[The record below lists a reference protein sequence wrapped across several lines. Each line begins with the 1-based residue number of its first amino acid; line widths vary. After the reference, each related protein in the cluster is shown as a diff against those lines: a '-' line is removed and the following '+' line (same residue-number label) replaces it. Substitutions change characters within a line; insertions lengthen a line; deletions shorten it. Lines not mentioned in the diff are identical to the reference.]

1 MHMQKCACRHAVICD
16 PERHFS
22 PASTLQLHNASETLP
37 ACSQLALLSC
47 SCIQQPRVNLKSG
60 DVSVRVNRALDN
72 GGTLEVNA
80 DKRNVDWE
88 FAENAWVVKGNI
100 PLQETGASSISFK
113 RSINL
118 S

>member
-1 MHMQKCACRHAVICD
+1 V
-16 PERHFS
+16 
-22 PASTLQLHNASETLP
+22 
-37 ACSQLALLSC
+37 CSQFTLLSRF
-47 SCIQQPRVNLKSG
+47 CILQPRVNLKSG